1 MPPARLSKWSRHA
14 QTLPDDAMTVRNNKK
29 AAIRVVLPFVFRHWL
44 GQPLGAAIVAGGL
57 LGATVADLFMPV
69 FSGHLVDAM
78 TSGAADPAARHAAFS
93 ALAAIVAL
101 GFASATLRVIGLHA
115 IVPFTLK
122 IMSDVASDAFVR
134 VQRFSTDWHANS
146 FAGSTVRKITR
157 GMWALDLL
165 NDTILMALLPS
176 LVVLFGSMILLG
188 SYWPSLGLVVGAGAA
203 VYVPM
208 IIWLST
214 DYIAPAA
221 RVSNA
226 WDTKVGGT
234 LADALTCNA
243 VVKSFGAEAREDA
256 RLERVIN
263 RWRTRVRRTWLRSI
277 HTATA
282 QFAVLLALRA
292 SVIGGSLLLWVAGR
306 ATPGEVT
313 YVLTS
318 YYIIHAYLRD
328 VGMHVNNLQRSVNDM
343 EELVAIH
350 DEPIGITDAPG
361 AKPIDIEGGRIV
373 FEDVTFHYGGH
384 RAPLYDGLSVDIRAG
399 ERVGL
404 VGRSGSGKTTFVKL
418 VQRLHDVSGGRI
430 LIDDQDIAK
439 ATQHSLRSQIAIVQ
453 QDPILFHRTLSENI
467 AYGRPGASIAAIEQ
481 AARLA
486 NAHEFILHLPK
497 GYGTLV
503 GERGV
508 KLSGGER
515 QRVALARAFLADAPV
530 LILDE
535 ATSSLDSE
543 SEALIQQ
550 AMERLM
556 KGRTSIVIAHRLSTV
571 KSLDRIL
578 VFDRGEIVEQGMH
591 AALAARAGGIY
602 RALFERQVTE
612 FTRVSA
618 AE

>member
-1 MPPARLSKWSRHA
+1 MTSLSKR
-14 QTLPDDAMTVRNNKK
+14 P
-29 AAIRVVLPFVFRHWL
+29 AAIRMVLPFVFRHWL
-44 GQPLGAAIVAGGL
+44 NQPGRGLIVAGGL

-69 FSGHLVDAM
+69 FSGHLVDAL
-78 TSGAADPAARHAAFS
+78 TRGSSDPDARHAALVAFG
-93 ALAAIVAL
+93 AIVAL
-101 GFASATLRVIGLHA
+101 GAASVVLRLIGLQA

-122 IMSDVASDAFVR
+122 IMSDVAQGAFTR

-165 NDTILMALLPS
+165 NDTILMALAPS
-176 LVVLFGSMILLG
+176 LLVLIGSMVLIGLHWASLGAVIAVGALFYVAITVLF
-188 SYWPSLGLVVGAGAA
+188 
-203 VYVPM
+203 
-208 IIWLST
+208 ST
-214 DYIAPAA
+214 RYIAPAA
-221 RVSNA
+221 RISNA

-243 VVKSFGAEAREDA
+243 VVKSFGAELREDT
-256 RLERVIN
+256 RLARVIN
-263 RWRTRVRRTWLRSI
+263 RWRVRVRRTWFRYNY
-277 HTATA
+277 TAMA
-282 QFAVLLALRA
+282 QLSLLLCLRA
-292 SVIGGSLLLWVAGR
+292 SVIGGSVLLWMSGHAS
-306 ATPGEVT
+306 PGDVT

-318 YYIIHAYLRD
+318 YYVIHAYLRD
-328 VGMHVNNLQRSVNDM
+328 VGMHINNLQRSVNDM
-343 EELVAIH
+343 DELVAIH
-350 DEPIGITDAPG
+350 DEPIGIVDVPDAR
-361 AKPIDIEGGRIV
+361 PIAIEGGEIA
-373 FEDVTFHYGGH
+373 FDHVTFHYGGH
-384 RAPLYDGLSVDIRAG
+384 RAPLYDGLSVTIRAG

-418 VQRLHDVSGGRI
+418 VQRLYDVSDGRV
-430 LIDDQDIAK
+430 LIDGQDIAL
-439 ATQHSLRSQIAIVQ
+439 ATQQSLRSQIAIVQ
-453 QDPILFHRTLSENI
+453 QEPILFHRTLAENI
-467 AYGRPGASIAAIEQ
+467 AYGRPGASLEAIEQ

-486 NAHEFILHLPK
+486 NAHDFILRLPK

-571 KSLDRIL
+571 RSLDRIL
-578 VFDRGEIVEQGMH
+578 VFDRGEIVEQGTH
-591 AALAARAGGIY
+591 AVLAGKPGGIY
-602 RALFERQVTE
+602 RGLFERQV
-612 FTRVSA
+612 VDLGHLAA

>member
-1 MPPARLSKWSRHA
+1 
-14 QTLPDDAMTVRNNKK
+14 MTAHIDKRP
-29 AAIRVVLPFVFRHWL
+29 AAIRVVLPFAFRHWL
-44 GQPLGAAIVAGGL
+44 NQPWLASATAAGFI
-57 LGATVADLFMPV
+57 GATIADLFMPV
-69 FSGHLVDAM
+69 FSGRLVDAM
-78 TSGAADPAARHAAFS
+78 TLGAADPAARHAAFT
-93 ALAAIVAL
+93 ALAGIILL
-101 GFASATLRVIGLHA
+101 GLVSTGVRLLGLRA
-115 IVPFTLK
+115 IVPFTLR
-122 IMSDVASDAFVR
+122 MMADVARDAFLR
-134 VQRFSTDWHANS
+134 VQRFSTDWHGNS

-165 NDTILMALLPS
+165 NDTIFMALLPS
-176 LVVLFGSMILLG
+176 LLVLLGSMILRGLH
-188 SYWPSLGLVVGAGAA
+188 WPPLGLVVAVGA
-203 VYVPM
+203 VIYLPM
-208 IIWLST
+208 IVWFST
-214 DYIAPAA
+214 RYIAPAA

-256 RLERVIN
+256 RLARVIS
-263 RWRTRVRRTWLRSI
+263 RWRVRVQRTWLRYNN
-277 HTATA
+277 TALA
-282 QFAVLLALRA
+282 QLSLLLCLRAAVIGGAVLLW
-292 SVIGGSLLLWVAGR
+292 IAGR
-306 ATPGEVT
+306 ASPGDVT

-350 DEPIGITDAPG
+350 DEAIGIADVAG
-361 AKPIDIEGGRIV
+361 AQPISVHGGRIV

-384 RAPLYDGLSVDIRAG
+384 RVALYDGLSVDIRAG

-418 VQRLHDVSGGRI
+418 VQRLYDVSGGRI
-430 LIDDQDIAK
+430 LIDGQDIAQG
-439 ATQHSLRSQIAIVQ
+439 TQHSLRSQIAIVQ
-453 QDPILFHRTLSENI
+453 QDPILFHRSLAENI
-467 AYGRPGASIAAIEQ
+467 AYARPGASLAAIEQ

-486 NAHEFILHLPK
+486 NAHDFILRLPK

-556 KGRTSIVIAHRLSTV
+556 KGRTSIVTARRLSTV
-571 KSLDRIL
+571 
-578 VFDRGEIVEQGMH
+578 RG
-591 AALAARAGGIY
+591 L
-602 RALFERQVTE
+602 
-612 FTRVSA
+612 
-618 AE
+618 